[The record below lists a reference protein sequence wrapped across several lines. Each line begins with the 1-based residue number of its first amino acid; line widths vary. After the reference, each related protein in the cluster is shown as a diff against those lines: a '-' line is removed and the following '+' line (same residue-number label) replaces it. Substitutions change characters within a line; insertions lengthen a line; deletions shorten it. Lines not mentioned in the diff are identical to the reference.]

1 MNTYQVKNQ
10 IRILRRPEVLNLT
23 GWSKSTLYNR
33 IESQQFV
40 KSISLGQRSIG
51 FISYEVDA
59 VIKAMFE
66 EQTPEEIRS
75 LVKELVANRTANR
88 TANKRGIKL

>member
-1 MNTYQVKNQ
+1 MNTYQVKQ
-10 IRILRRPEVLNLT
+10 QPRILRRPEVLELT

-40 KSISLGQRSIG
+40 KSISLGERSIG

-66 EQTPEEIRS
+66 EQTPEQLKV
-75 LVKELVANRTANR
+75 LVTELIANR
-88 TANKRGIKL
+88 TANKGEI

>member
-1 MNTYQVKNQ
+1 MNRYQVKQ
-10 IRILRRPEVLNLT
+10 QPRILRRPEVLELT

-33 IESQQFV
+33 IESKQFI
-40 KSISLGQRSIG
+40 KSISLGERSIG

-66 EQTPEEIRS
+66 EQTPEQIKS
-75 LVKELVANRTANR
+75 LVKELVASRKAI
-88 TANKRGIKL
+88 KGGI

>member
-10 IRILRRPEVLNLT
+10 PRILRRPEVLEIT

-33 IESQQFV
+33 IESHQFV
-40 KSISLGQRSIG
+40 KSISLGERSIG

-66 EQTPEEIRS
+66 EQTPQQIKQ
-75 LVKELVANRTANR
+75 LVSEL
-88 TANKRGIKL
+88 IKQRKAA